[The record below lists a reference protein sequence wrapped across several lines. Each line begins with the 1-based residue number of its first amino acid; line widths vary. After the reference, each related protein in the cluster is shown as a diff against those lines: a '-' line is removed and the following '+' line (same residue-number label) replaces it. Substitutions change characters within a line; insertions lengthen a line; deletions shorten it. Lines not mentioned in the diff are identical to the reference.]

1 MSEIPAAVLRA
12 GPEVVQ
18 FYVKLLS
25 QGQTQRWAEMCAL
38 QQPPGLKGTDR
49 AYMQG
54 RLNNQQ
60 LDNMAP
66 VQAQNLLAQAR
77 RAGINVNGKYYA
89 GGLADKRGAADPAA
103 WVDSVADVKK
113 VAEMRNLTV
122 EGAVQHQGRPQPRP
136 HVPLSERATRQM
148 MQRERADHPNMKVG
162 ELRELVVAKYGR
174 KKK

>member
-1 MSEIPAAVLRA
+1 
-12 GPEVVQ
+12 
-18 FYVKLLS
+18 
-25 QGQTQRWAEMCAL
+25 MCAL

-49 AYMQG
+49 AYMEG

-66 VQAQNLLAQAR
+66 VQAKALLAHAR

-103 WVDSVADVKK
+103 WVDSLADVKK

-122 EGAVQHQGRPQPRP
+122 SGAVEHQGRPQPRP
-136 HVPLSERATRQM
+136 HVALSERATRQM

>member
-1 MSEIPAAVLRA
+1 MNEIPAAVLGA
-12 GPEVVQ
+12 GPEVVA

-25 QGQTQRWAEMCAL
+25 RGETQRWAEMCAL
-38 QQPPGLKGTDR
+38 QQPPGLRGTDR
-49 AYMQG
+49 SYMEG

-66 VQAQNLLAQAR
+66 VQARNLIAQAR
-77 RAGINVNGKYYA
+77 KAGINISGKYYA

-103 WVDSVADVKK
+103 WVDSLADVKK

-122 EGAVQHQGRPQPRP
+122 SGAVEHQGRPQPRP
-136 HVPLSERATRQM
+136 HVALSEAATRQM
-148 MQRERADHPNMKVG
+148 MRRERANHPNMKQG
-162 ELRELVVAKYGR
+162 DLRELVVAKYGR

>member
-1 MSEIPAAVLRA
+1 MNDVPECIRRA
-12 GPEVVQ
+12 GPEVVA
-18 FYVKLLS
+18 FYERLLS
-25 QGQTQRWAEMCAL
+25 EGQTQRWAEMCAL

-49 AYMQG
+49 AYMEG

-66 VQAQNLLAQAR
+66 HQAKALVALAR
-77 RAGINVNGKYYA
+77 KGGVNPSGKYYA
-89 GGLADKRGAADPAA
+89 AGLADKRGAADPGA
-103 WVDSVADVKK
+103 WVDSIADVKR
-113 VAEMRNLTV
+113 VAEIRNLTV
-122 EGAVQHQGRPQPRP
+122 EGAVTHKGRPQPRP

-148 MQRERADHPNMKVG
+148 MQRERPNHPNMKQG

>member
-1 MSEIPAAVLRA
+1 MKDVPECIRRA
-12 GPEVVQ
+12 GPEVVA

-25 QGQTQRWAEMCAL
+25 EGQTQRFAEMCAL

-60 LDNMAP
+60 LDNMATH
-66 VQAQNLLAQAR
+66 QAKALVAMAR
-77 RAGINVNGKYYA
+77 RGGVNPSGKYYA
-89 GGLADKRGAADPAA
+89 AGLADSRGAADPGA

-122 EGAVQHQGRPQPRP
+122 EGAVEHKGRPQPRP

-148 MQRERADHPNMKVG
+148 MQRERPNHPNMKVG

>member
-1 MSEIPAAVLRA
+1 
-12 GPEVVQ
+12 VQ

-25 QGQTQRWAEMCAL
+25 RGETQLWAEMCAL

-49 AYMQG
+49 SYMQG

-66 VQAQNLLAQAR
+66 VQAQSLLAQAR
-77 RAGINVNGKYYA
+77 RAGISTSGKYYA

-122 EGAVQHQGRPQPRP
+122 SGAVEHEGRPQPRP
-136 HVPLSERATRQM
+136 HVALSERATRQM
-148 MQRERADHPNMKVG
+148 MQRERANHPNMKVG